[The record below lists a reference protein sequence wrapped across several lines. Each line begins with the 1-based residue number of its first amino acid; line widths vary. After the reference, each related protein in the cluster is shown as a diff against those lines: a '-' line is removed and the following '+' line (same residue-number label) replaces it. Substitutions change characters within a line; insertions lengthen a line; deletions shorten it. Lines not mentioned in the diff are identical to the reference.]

1 MHPVQHW
8 SSPVIGTFHQ
18 FVNVKTKQK
27 KCSVSEMEKKK
38 KKISLTAMLPQCMCL
53 VLQTVKFVGLAVL
66 DKLIIL
72 LHNDNVEV

>member
-1 MHPVQHW
+1 
-8 SSPVIGTFHQ
+8 
-18 FVNVKTKQK
+18 
-27 KCSVSEMEKKK
+27 MEKKK

>member
-27 KCSVSEMEKKK
+27 NAASLKWKKK